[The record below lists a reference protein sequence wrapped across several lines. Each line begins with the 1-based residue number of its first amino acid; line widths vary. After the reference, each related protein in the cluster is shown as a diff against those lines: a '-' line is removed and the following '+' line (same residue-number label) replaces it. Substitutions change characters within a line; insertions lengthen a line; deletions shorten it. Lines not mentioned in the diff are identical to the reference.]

1 MKSAGTAVEDGG
13 AQAADARLRNLGAIG
28 AMVLSTVLYTL
39 SDTAMKL
46 ASETV
51 PTGQAIV
58 MRSAGS
64 VAILLAAA
72 VASGV
77 AGQIREA
84 FNRIMLWRTLG
95 DAGNSLCFQAALA
108 RMPLAD
114 TMGILQLSPL
124 SLTAASA
131 LFLGAHV
138 GWRRWSAVLVGFIG
152 ALLVIKPGTS
162 AFNIYALLV
171 VLSVLCGSLR
181 DLSTRKLDPAL
192 SPLVILLISQVGVGV
207 VALGTAAFSPW
218 HWPTLGAY
226 VHLGIAAAFIAAG
239 HIAGIAAIR
248 HSDLAVVAPFR
259 YAGILWAVLSGYL
272 VWGHVPDFSASIGIL
287 VLVLAGLYTL
297 RRERHLRN
305 S

>member
-1 MKSAGTAVEDGG
+1 MTTTGTAVDGTAAG
-13 AQAADARLRNLGAIG
+13 AAGARLSNLKAIV
-28 AMVLSTVLYTL
+28 AMLASTVLYTL

-72 VASGV
+72 FATGGL
-77 AGQIREA
+77 GQIRQA

-131 LFLGAHV
+131 LFLKAYV
-138 GWRRWSAVLVGFIG
+138 GWRRWSAVFMGFVG

-162 AFNIYALLV
+162 AFTIYALLV
-171 VLSVLCGSLR
+171 VLSVLCGTLR
-181 DLSTRKLDPAL
+181 DMSTRKLDPGL
-192 SPLVILLISQVGVGV
+192 SPLVILAISQAGVGV
-207 VALGTAAFSPW
+207 LALGAALLVPW
-218 HWPTLGAY
+218 AAPPPLTVLYLA
-226 VHLGIAAAFIAAG
+226 IAATFIAAG
-239 HIAGIAAIR
+239 HIAGLTAIR

-259 YAGILWAVLSGYL
+259 YAGILWAVASGYL
-272 VWGHVPDFSASIGIL
+272 VWGHVPDFWAATGITI
-287 VLVLAGLYTL
+287 LVLAGLYTL

-305 S
+305 T